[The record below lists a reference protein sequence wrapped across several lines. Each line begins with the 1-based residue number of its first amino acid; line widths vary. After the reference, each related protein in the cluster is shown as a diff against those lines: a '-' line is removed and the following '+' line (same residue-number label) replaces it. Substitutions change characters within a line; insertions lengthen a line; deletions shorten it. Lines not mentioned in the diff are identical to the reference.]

1 MAVFS
6 LTRVSYNKSYFI
18 MKVKNILA
26 GVCGLAALF
35 CSCTKNE
42 PVQKPVAVE
51 EVKLDAAVRV
61 PRGGEKQL
69 VAVVL
74 PEGATYDAVVWSSD
88 DETGATG
95 DENGL
100 VKAVGR
106 GETKIK
112 AAVGEKSAECTV
124 TVYVAVTGI
133 SLDKTELELSVGG
146 TSVKLAVDF
155 EPFGVDESEKVVTWT
170 SSKPDVATVA
180 EDGTVS
186 PVAEGEA
193 TVTAKCADFTAEC
206 KVTVIKPAKVW
217 TVGEYYEV
225 DGVKGVVCWVSD
237 DAQHGKIVSLD
248 EKDYGAWSKSGERTG
263 ATDEDSG
270 SKNTQK
276 IKDLSTDFTGFD
288 SFKWCAEHG
297 AGWYFPAILE
307 VRYFLSNKVA
317 INQTLTVQGATSIS
331 DYYWSSTEGEEDY
344 SDEAMYAY
352 LSSYGINGV
361 SSYGDSKTVPEE
373 GGYLIR
379 AMYEF

>member
-1 MAVFS
+1 
-6 LTRVSYNKSYFI
+6 

-26 GVCGLAALF
+26 GVCGLAAFF

-88 DETGATG
+88 DETVATV

>member
-1 MAVFS
+1 
-6 LTRVSYNKSYFI
+6 

-42 PVQKPVAVE
+42 PVQEPVAVE

-88 DETGATG
+88 DETVATV

-193 TVTAKCADFTAEC
+193 TVTAKCTDFTAEC

-225 DGVKGVVCWVSD
+225 AGVKGVVCWVSD
-237 DAQHGKIVSLD
+237 DSQHGKIVSLD
-248 EKDYGAWSKSGERTG
+248 ETGYVVWSTEETTTG
-263 ATDEDSG
+263 ATSETNG
-270 SKNTQK
+270 KENTEK
-276 IKDLSTDFTGFD
+276 IKDSNPSLCGYET
-288 SFKWCAEHG
+288 SFKWCLDHG
-297 AGWYFPAILE
+297 DGWYFPACDEVEAFMANRSVINPTLE
-307 VRYFLSNKVA
+307 QNG
-317 INQTLTVQGATSIS
+317 GAKIQN
-331 DYYWSSTEGEEDY
+331 DYYWTSTESEGEDGEIHAFQTSLK
-344 SDEAMYAY
+344 SDGTPTTTGEYKADVEYTAH
-352 LSSYGINGV
+352 V
-361 SSYGDSKTVPEE
+361 
-373 GGYLIR
+373 R

>member
-88 DETGATG
+88 DETVATV

-133 SLDKTELELSVGG
+133 SLDKTELELSVEG

-237 DAQHGKIVSLD
+237 DSQHGKIVSLD
-248 EKDYGAWSKSGERTG
+248 EKSYGAWSTRYDTTG
-263 ATDEDSG
+263 ATSEDSG
-270 SKNTQK
+270 KENTLK
-276 IKDLSTDFTGFD
+276 IKDMFPDFAGYA
-288 SFKWCAEHG
+288 SFKWCVDKGE
-297 AGWYFPAILE
+297 GWYFPAVNEMYQLLKSIDA
-307 VRYFLSNKVA
+307 VNA
-317 INQTLTVQGATSIS
+317 GLTAHGGKLLTKS
-331 DYYWSSTEGEEDY
+331 DYYWSSTDCGSESEGTEALQVYY
-344 SDEAMYAY
+344 SGEKVT
-352 LSSYGINGV
+352 SYGEDKNYEDVWCIV
-361 SSYGDSKTVPEE
+361 
-373 GGYLIR
+373 R

>member
-1 MAVFS
+1 M
-6 LTRVSYNKSYFI
+6 
-18 MKVKNILA
+18 
-26 GVCGLAALF
+26 
-35 CSCTKNE
+35 
-42 PVQKPVAVE
+42 
-51 EVKLDAAVRV
+51 RV

-88 DETGATG
+88 DETVATV

-237 DAQHGKIVSLD
+237 DSQHGKIVSLD
-248 EKDYGAWSKSGERTG
+248 ETGYVVWSTEETTTG
-263 ATDEDSG
+263 ATSETNG
-270 SKNTQK
+270 KENTEK
-276 IKDLSTDFTGFD
+276 IKDSNPSLRGYET
-288 SFKWCAEHG
+288 SFKWCLDHG
-297 AGWYFPAILE
+297 DGWYFPACDEVEAFMANRSVINPTLE
-307 VRYFLSNKVA
+307 QNG
-317 INQTLTVQGATSIS
+317 GAKIQN
-331 DYYWSSTEGEEDY
+331 DYYWTSTESEGEDGEIHAFQTSLK
-344 SDEAMYAY
+344 SDGTPTTTGEFKA
-352 LSSYGINGV
+352 
-361 SSYGDSKTVPEE
+361 DEE
-373 GGYLIR
+373 YTAHVR

>member
-6 LTRVSYNKSYFI
+6 LTRLSYNKSYFI

-88 DETGATG
+88 DETVATV

-133 SLDKTELELSVGG
+133 SLDRTELELSVEG

-237 DAQHGKIVSLD
+237 DSQHGKIVSLD
-248 EKDYGAWSKSGERTG
+248 EKTMPWSSVAASTG
-263 ATDEDSG
+263 ATSEDDG
-270 SKNTQK
+270 KTNTEK
-276 IKDLSTDFTGFD
+276 VKDAFNFTGHE
-288 SFKWCAEHG
+288 SFKWCADHG
-297 AGWYFPAILE
+297 EGWYFPAITE
-307 VRYFLSNKVA
+307 VHYFLAAKAVIDPVLKEHDGA
-317 INQTLTVQGATSIS
+317 IIRDGW
-331 DYYWSSTEGEEDY
+331 DWYWSSTEGEQGEG
-344 SDEAMYAY
+344 SEA
-352 LSSYGINGV
+352 IC
-361 SSYGDSKTVPEE
+361 
-373 GGYLIR
+373 GYLNNGKVASWGDDKVNPEGVNYVR